1 MMGGRAVRMA
11 FEHRGEYGSAWEA
24 IGSIAEKIL
33 FRGAEPPSMKTCNR
47 RAFLVRAAALIGAA
61 ALPPACRGRG
71 REASHPSVGPATP
84 MPFGPIDERAEQVM
98 LPMRDGVRLA
108 TDLYLPPSPRRL
120 PALLIRMPYDKS
132 ADFAFMPQV
141 ARHLLDQGY
150 AVVVQDVRG
159 KIRSEG
165 ATFAFVHEVA
175 DGYDTLSWIERQP
188 WSNGSVGMLGD
199 SYYGFTQWAAAASGH
214 RALRCMAPRMTS
226 TEIGTDWMYSQ
237 GVFCLYTMLWWAS
250 LTWVDEHLWEGGI
263 DWGVRPLDAVLPAA
277 HRGRRSASFDRWIQT
292 GPDDP
297 YWVDA
302 AFAGRG
308 NPRERADLPVL
319 HAGGWWDVFQRGQLR
334 DFHVMNRRAAAQY
347 LEMGSRDH
355 WDQELREEGE
365 AAPDLHDPQ
374 FLERWIPSYLEPSV
388 RFFAR
393 HLRGDGG
400 VRMPAVRWHLAHAG
414 WREAASWP
422 PQGARESILYLADA
436 ERSASALEGGTLATR
451 PDARVQ
457 TVRWTHDPADPVP
470 YLTPDAWG
478 CLAEL
483 PDERGVETRPDVLTF
498 TADPAQHPIDLAG
511 PMRAN
516 LTVGS
521 GAGTLHV
528 VVKLV
533 DVAPSGR
540 AQRIAEGAALVRD
553 ARRGER
559 ASVSL
564 GDTGYRLRPGHR
576 LRLEV
581 ASSCFPRYLL
591 HPGTDGDPWHTTRF
605 AANEQSLTTGGAGSS
620 TLALTLLPEPLT

>member
-1 MMGGRAVRMA
+1 MD
-11 FEHRGEYGSAWEA
+11 
-24 IGSIAEKIL
+24 
-33 FRGAEPPSMKTCNR
+33 TCNR
-47 RAFLVRAAALIGAA
+47 RAFLVRAASLLAA
-61 ALPPACRGRG
+61 ATLPAGCRTDGG
-71 REASHPSVGPATP
+71 EASTTSVEPATAL
-84 MPFGPIDERAEQVM
+84 PFGPIDERAEQVM
-98 LPMRDGVRLA
+98 VPMADGVRLA
-108 TDLYLPPSPRRL
+108 TDLYLPPSPKRL

-132 ADFAFMPQV
+132 SDFAFMPQV

-159 KIRSEG
+159 KVRSEG

-214 RALRCMAPRMTS
+214 HALRCMVPRMTS
-226 TEIGTDWMYSQ
+226 TEIGTDWMYRQ

-250 LTWVDEHLWEGGI
+250 LTWVDEYLWEGGI
-263 DWGVRPLDAVLPAA
+263 DWRIRPLDAVLPAA
-277 HRGRRSASFDRWIQT
+277 HAGRRSASFDRWVVA
-292 GPDDP
+292 GPDAV
-297 YWVDA
+297 YWVEA

-308 NPRERADLPVL
+308 NPRERVDLPVL

-334 DFHVMNRRAAAQY
+334 DFHRMKRRAASQY

-355 WDQELREEGE
+355 WDQELREAGE

-374 FLERWIPSYLEPSV
+374 FLERWIPRYLAPSV
-388 RFFAR
+388 RFFQR
-393 HLRGDGG
+393 HLRGDTG
-400 VRMPAVRWHLAHAG
+400 VGVPAVRWHLAHVG
-414 WREAASWP
+414 WRESASWP
-422 PQGARESILYLADA
+422 PQGARESVLYLADA
-436 ERSASALEGGTLATR
+436 ERAASGPEGGALATE
-451 PDARVQ
+451 PDAQVQ
-457 TVRWTHDPADPVP
+457 SARWTHDPAHPVP

-478 CLAEL
+478 CLADL
-483 PDERGVETRPDVLTF
+483 PDEREVETRPDVLTF
-498 TADPAQHPIDLAG
+498 SAEPATHPLDLAG
-511 PMRAN
+511 PMAAHLN
-516 LTVGS
+516 VAS

-528 VVKLV
+528 MVKLV

-553 ARRGER
+553 ARHGAR
-559 ASVSL
+559 AVVSL

-591 HPGTDGDPWHTTRF
+591 HPGSDADPWHATRF
-605 AANEQSLTTGGAGSS
+605 TANAQSLTTGGVGASM
-620 TLALTLLPEPLT
+620 LVLTLLPGARV